1 MSIVDISDF
10 DIRCLTFDKIN
21 PVYQAK
27 LEKEGKAIGSQYSI
41 FAKYEGKPL
50 SLCAT
55 IEQLIGGQ
63 TSNMNKDK
71 KEFCDIN
78 DQQIKFTVGLNPK
91 DPACVKLKEVIKQIE
106 KKFSDNLESLLED
119 ELRAKGKPF
128 KNYISISDIK
138 PVKVASEEDPD
149 IKIEVEDT
157 EERFSKFII
166 KYMENFQTKK
176 ITSIFESDDIDE
188 NGEYKLLKS
197 DTRADIAKI
206 PIFKRKVRI
215 MFKLVRGW
223 VSKMPSTM
231 CGNKKGFGI
240 TFKLQRIHIFGS
252 IEKDEKVDDGA
263 WFKDINKPIKSVEM
277 KKETDET
284 VEEDIKDIKE
294 EEIKES
300 KHDDKQTTDITEEKE
315 DEEITEEQI
324 NFIDVKKPKRNHK
337 KTK

>member
-1 MSIVDISDF
+1 MSVVDIFDF

-41 FAKYEGKPL
+41 FAKYDGKPL

-91 DPACVKLKEVIKQIE
+91 DSACVKLKEVIKQIE

-128 KNYISISDIK
+128 KNYISVSDIK

-149 IKIEVEDT
+149 IKVEVEDT

-166 KYMENFQTKK
+166 KYMENFQSKR
-176 ITSIFESDDIDE
+176 ITSIFESDDTDE
-188 NGEYKLLKS
+188 NGEYKILNS

-223 VSKMPSTM
+223 VSKMPSQM

-252 IEKDEKVDDGA
+252 VEKIEKVDDGA
-263 WFKDINKPIKSVEM
+263 WFKDINKPVKSIEK
-277 KKETDET
+277 KKEVDET
-284 VEEDIKDIKE
+284 VE

-300 KHDDKQTTDITEEKE
+300 NHEEETDITMEKKDND

-324 NFIDVKKPKRNHK
+324 NIVDFEKPKRKTHK
-337 KTK
+337 KK